1 MGESLDIFWQC
12 FAGFMVLLM
21 QLGFAFLEG
30 GSVRF
35 KNIQDIMI
43 KVFLNTCIAMV
54 AWWLLGYG
62 LAFGDD
68 KW

>member
-1 MGESLDIFWQC
+1 
-12 FAGFMVLLM
+12 
-21 QLGFAFLEG
+21 
-30 GSVRF
+30 
-35 KNIQDIMI
+35 MI